1 MVSLWWLHWWCDHCS
16 NIDDGGDGIGIGEG
30 EVMAWFHDYK
40 YFLSH
45 GGHLLVAAV
54 KDTVLVSKNSSL
66 MSITKFEITKSII
79 NYSQ

>member
-1 MVSLWWLHWWCDHCS
+1 MYLWCDNS
-16 NIDDGGDGIGIGEG
+16 SDIDDGGDGIGDGGG
-30 EVMAWFHDYK
+30 EVMAWFYKYK

-54 KDTVLVSKNSSL
+54 KDTVLVSTNSSL